1 MSRKYKFHNPQGVY
15 FVSFAVIHWMD
26 VFTRRIYKDIL
37 IESLQYCIDKKGLIV
52 HAYVIMTNHVHLI
65 ISQGKTEQGLPF
77 ILGDFKKFTS
87 RKLIH
92 NIEFNP
98 RESRRE
104 WMMRAFRSAG
114 ALNPNNKEF
123 QFWQQHNQPIELTS
137 NLMIEQK
144 VEYIH
149 LNPVEA
155 GIVFNAEDYL
165 Y

>member
-1 MSRKYKFHNPQGVY
+1 
-15 FVSFAVIHWMD
+15 
-26 VFTRRIYKDIL
+26 
-37 IESLQYCIDKKGLIV
+37 
-52 HAYVIMTNHVHLI
+52 
-65 ISQGKTEQGLPF
+65 
-77 ILGDFKKFTS
+77 
-87 RKLIH
+87 
-92 NIEFNP
+92 
-98 RESRRE
+98 RE

-165 Y
+165 YSSAEDYAGGKGLLKIELLW